1 MDGQQDTTI
10 PTAPEAATA
19 TTETVD
25 AVPNSVAGDAIPD
38 ATGQDDASQDNAGP
52 APFRWGMFAQHVAT
66 ILIVCMA
73 IAVVGG
79 IVLGYRPLHRTARQS
94 VVASPLKVD
103 VVWPGTESPA
113 SKEGPKTIVDDA
125 MAQAKKI
132 AEANGIGQSPDG
144 AGAIRKASH
153 SDGASGSKPESVAI
167 DAPKQTWLPEQFQH
181 EVTTLIQSNLGQD
194 PAVFSRD
201 PLVSVGIALERSG
214 WFDGVPTVAR
224 SNENTIRVSGT
235 WRIPVATIVYK
246 ATEHDVDEVEQLISS
261 TGHPMPVTY
270 RPGTSALPRIVGL
283 GTRPV
288 MQTDGQIDYGS
299 RWTSVDAPQN
309 ETLDAALELL
319 RTVSEQP
326 WARQVGGID
335 VRDYLNTKSLTILT
349 RDESRI
355 IFGGRPSQPLLG
367 ETSTKAK
374 LVRIGE
380 IYRRFGSIDAKRAA
394 IDISGV
400 HPVEINIAA
409 TATPDLVDDQPSAES
424 ITQAR
429 KDAKGVKPATA
440 SKSAAKP
447 STKPP
452 TKPSTKPM
460 AKPSGKSPKKG
471 EKKAS

>member
-1 MDGQQDTTI
+1 MDGQQDHTNPI
-10 PTAPEAATA
+10 APEVTDAAPAAEVA
-19 TTETVD
+19 TGSGDTV
-25 AVPNSVAGDAIPD
+25 ASDAIPD
-38 ATGQDDASQDNAGP
+38 AAGTSESGP

-79 IVLGYRPLHRTARQS
+79 IVIGYRPLHRTARQS

-103 VVWPGTESPA
+103 VVWPGTEPPA
-113 SKEGPKTIVDDA
+113 GKEAPKTIVDDA
-125 MAQAKKI
+125 VAQAKKI
-132 AEANGIGQSPDG
+132 AEANGIGQSPSG
-144 AGAIRKASH
+144 NGTVRTASMKEAGK
-153 SDGASGSKPESVAI
+153 ENVTL
-167 DAPKQTWLPEQFQH
+167 DAPKETWLPKQFQD
-181 EVTTLIQSNLGQD
+181 EVTTLIQANLGQD

-214 WFDGVPTVAR
+214 WFDGMPTVAR

-235 WRIPVATIVYK
+235 WRIPVATIVFK
-246 ATEHDVDEVEQLISS
+246 PTEHDVDEVEQLISS

-288 MQTDGQIDYGS
+288 MQTDGQIDYNS
-299 RWTSVDAPQN
+299 RWTSADAPQN

-326 WARQVGGID
+326 WGKQVGGID
-335 VRDYLNTKSLTILT
+335 ARDYLSTKSLTILT

-355 IFGGRPSQPLLG
+355 VFGGRPSQPLLG

-374 LVRIGE
+374 LARIGE
-380 IYRRFGSIDAKRAA
+380 IYKRFGSIDAKRAA

-429 KDAKGVKPATA
+429 KDAKAGVKPAA
-440 SKSAAKP
+440 SKTAAKSPAKTPAKAP
-447 STKPP
+447 SKTPAKTTK
-452 TKPSTKPM
+452 
-460 AKPSGKSPKKG
+460 KS
-471 EKKAS
+471 EKRSS

>member
-1 MDGQQDTTI
+1 MDGQQDHTNPI
-10 PTAPEAATA
+10 APDSVAATPNQ
-19 TTETVD
+19 TEAVD
-25 AVPNSVAGDAIPD
+25 AGDSASLADEVIPD
-38 ATGQDDASQDNAGP
+38 TSRQAQSGP

-79 IVLGYRPLHRTARQS
+79 MVLGYRPLHRTARQS

-103 VVWPGTESPA
+103 VVWPGTEPPVRN
-113 SKEGPKTIVDDA
+113 EVPKTIVDDA
-125 MAQAKKI
+125 VAQARKI
-132 AEANGIGQSPDG
+132 AEANGIGQSPSG
-144 AGAIRKASH
+144 VGTVRTASMKET
-153 SDGASGSKPESVAI
+153 GKEKVAV
-167 DAPKQTWLPEQFQH
+167 DAPKETWLPKQFQD
-181 EVTTLIQSNLGQD
+181 EVTALIQSNLGQD

-246 ATEHDVDEVEQLISS
+246 PTEHDVDEVEQLISS

-283 GTRPV
+283 GARPV

-299 RWTSVDAPQN
+299 RWTSADAPQN

-326 WARQVGGID
+326 WGKQVGGID
-335 VRDYLNTKSLTILT
+335 ARDYLNTKSLTILT
-349 RDESRI
+349 KDESRI
-355 IFGGRPSQPLLG
+355 VFGGRPSQPLLG
-367 ETSTKAK
+367 ETSTKSK
-374 LVRIGE
+374 LARIGE
-380 IYRRFGSIDAKRAA
+380 IDKRFGSIDAKRAA

-424 ITQAR
+424 ITRAR
-429 KDAKGVKPATA
+429 KDAKVGVKPAT
-440 SKSAAKP
+440 
-447 STKPP
+447 
-452 TKPSTKPM
+452 TKPSDKSASKTPAKAPSKATPKPPAKTPTK
-460 AKPSGKSPKKG
+460 ST
-471 EKKAS
+471 KKAN